1 MNAQTVAIWL
11 GHCRTG
17 GRLCLRPDELHPG
30 INILGTGADG
40 LASVV
45 ASACSDAGLRT
56 LVLDFRGRIASALSG
71 RFDVRNLGH
80 FLYDS
85 ERMEEKASLHAEL
98 AASAYTMALNLS
110 FEQEGFLNSAIQYIA
125 LEQGVAS
132 PSSLSD
138 RLNAAGE
145 FRGHTADELR
155 GKLGALRSLSLTGE
169 PGVVR
174 EMIRRNSVASLDGA
188 ESHQAA
194 EVAAMLFIAKVLAIG
209 ASGGESPD
217 VLMVNEANR
226 IFANLPLTRHSN
238 RLLTALLSA
247 GIARIFASEASY
259 GLDHHFIETS
269 PVKILSSGI
278 WNELT
283 GGKASVGGL
292 YSPQR
297 ASKKGAAQLSDL
309 ILTPNMFILQD
320 SARGYEEVFV
330 PRALASV
337 EAERTPEAQPQKD
350 ETKLVKRILETLASY
365 DHATRGSVV
374 GFLSGEDPS
383 EEVEKAVD
391 RLQSEGY
398 LQVVGKNA
406 NRESPLQTFRLTSK
420 GYDLLRSLS

>member
-1 MNAQTVAIWL
+1 MGSQKAIWL

-30 INILGTGADG
+30 INILGAGADG
-40 LASVV
+40 LAAVV
-45 ASACSDAGLRT
+45 ASACSDAGLKT
-56 LVLDFRGRIASALSG
+56 LVLDFRGGIAGALSG
-71 RFDVRNLGH
+71 RFETKSLSN
-80 FLYDS
+80 FLYDT

-138 RLNAAGE
+138 RLGATGE

-155 GKLGALRSLSLTGE
+155 GKLGALRTLNLTGDT
-169 PGVVR
+169 GVVK
-174 EMIRRNSVASLDGA
+174 EMIKTNSVASFVGS

-194 EVAAMLFIAKVLAIG
+194 EVAAMLFIAKVLSIG
-209 ASGGESPD
+209 ASGGGLPD
-217 VLMVNEANR
+217 VLIVNDANR
-226 IFANLPLTRHSN
+226 MFANLPLTRHSN

-247 GIARIFASEASY
+247 EVARIFASETSY

-269 PVKILSSGI
+269 PVRVLSSGI

-283 GGKASVGGL
+283 AGRASVGGL
-292 YSPQR
+292 YSPQHGGR
-297 ASKKGAAQLSDL
+297 KGSAQFTEL
-309 ILTPNMFILQD
+309 ILTSNMFILQD
-320 SARGYEEVFV
+320 AARGYEEVFV
-330 PRALASV
+330 PRALAPT
-337 EAERTPEAQPQKD
+337 EIERTPEAQPQKD
-350 ETKLVKRILETLASY
+350 ETRLVKRILETLAGD

-374 GFLSGEDPS
+374 GFLSGEDPIGEI
-383 EEVEKAVD
+383 EETVD

-398 LQVVGKNA
+398 LEVVGKHV
-406 NRESPLQTFRLTSK
+406 NRDSPLQTYRLTAK
-420 GYDLLRSLS
+420 GYELLGRLG